1 MHAFM
6 TGIWTWIMSNPLIGL
21 GLGAVVVFL
30 FWKQPRQTMKL
41 VMIALA
47 LVALGYLVS
56 GIIDFTMDSALV
68 KERGLEKSP

>member
-6 TGIWTWIMSNPLIGL
+6 MGIWAWVMSNPLIGL
-21 GLGAVVVFL
+21 GIGAVVVLL

-41 VMIALA
+41 LIALLV

-56 GIIDFTMDSALV
+56 GIVDFTMNSAMV
-68 KERGLEKSP
+68 KERAMEKTP

>member
-6 TGIWTWIMSNPLIGL
+6 MGIWAWIMSNPLIGL
-21 GLGAVVVFL
+21 GIGAVVVLL

-41 VMIALA
+41 LFALLV

-56 GIIDFTMDSALV
+56 GIVDFTMNSAMV
-68 KERGLEKSP
+68 KERAMEKTP

>member
-6 TGIWTWIMSNPLIGL
+6 MGIWAWIMSNPLIGL
-21 GLGAVVVFL
+21 GIGVVVVFL

-41 VMIALA
+41 LIALLV

-56 GIIDFTMDSALV
+56 GIADFTMNSVMV
-68 KERGLEKSP
+68 KERAMEKTP